1 MSYQQHKTTNYL
13 SPNLFYNHFLF
24 WLVRLQPFIE
34 PTGRPTMSANSFV
47 NAFRVQYGCGLRIS
61 ELLNLKKRDI
71 DLNHRLV
78 TISKP
83 KTGHRVTFKSN
94 GSFVD
99 NITPQ
104 RTTILPYDINMLE
117 KQMNGL
123 SKDDT
128 LFTMNRHIMWQYAKD
143 AGRLGGLPISE
154 IQNIKTIDGVWTHLM
169 RKSCSKRMR
178 DLGATR
184 ELAMVKLRHVN
195 HDAHDTYDRPDLN
208 MLLDWELEHIASPS
222 HEKEMLN

>member
-1 MSYQQHKTTNYL
+1 MSELQYRLTNYL
-13 SPNLFYNHFLF
+13 SPELFYNKFLF
-24 WLVRLQPFIE
+24 WLVRLQPFVNK
-34 PTGRPTMSANSFV
+34 GVRSSMSADSFV
-47 NAFRVQYGCGLRIS
+47 TAFRVQYGCGLRIS
-61 ELLNLKKRDI
+61 ETLNLKKRDL

-117 KQMNGL
+117 KYMSGL
-123 SKDDT
+123 SKDDK
-128 LFTMNRHIMWQYAKD
+128 LFTANRHIMWQYAKD
-143 AGRLGGLPISE
+143 AGNLAGLRIGE

-184 ELAMVKLRHVN
+184 ELSMVKLRHVN

-208 MLLDWELEHIASPS
+208 TLLEWEHQNLSS
-222 HEKEMLN
+222 VRDEK

>member
-1 MSYQQHKTTNYL
+1 MIAFQQQKISNYL
-13 SPNLFYNHFLF
+13 SPELFYNKFLF
-24 WLVRLQPFIE
+24 WLIRIQPFILE
-34 PTGRPTMSANSFV
+34 TGRPPMNANSFV
-47 NAFRVQYGCGLRIS
+47 TAYRVQYGCGLRIS
-61 ELLNLKKRDI
+61 EVLNLKKKDI

-78 TISKP
+78 TIAKP

-104 RTTILPYDINMLE
+104 RTTILPYDIEMLD
-117 KQMNGL
+117 KYMNGL
-123 SKDDT
+123 DKDDK
-128 LFTMNRHIMWQYAKD
+128 LFTTNRHIMWQYAKD
-143 AGRLGGLPISE
+143 AGNLAGLNIGE

-208 MLLDWELEHIASPS
+208 LLLDWELEHFPQQQFGDVRQ
-222 HEKEMLN
+222 

>member
-1 MSYQQHKTTNYL
+1 MSFLQHKTTNYL
-13 SPNLFYNHFLF
+13 SPELFYGKFLF
-24 WLVRLQPFIE
+24 WLVRLQPFVSD
-34 PTGRPTMSANSFV
+34 TGRPPMDAKSFV
-47 NAFRVQYGCGLRIS
+47 TAFKVQYGCGLRVS
-61 ELLNLKKRDI
+61 ELLGLKKKDI
-71 DLNHRLV
+71 DLNHRLL
-78 TISKP
+78 TIAKP

-104 RTTILPYDINMLE
+104 RTTILPYDIAMLE
-117 KQMNGL
+117 THMNNL
-123 SKDDT
+123 SKDDN

-143 AGRLGGLPISE
+143 AGRLAGLPISE

-208 MLLDWELEHIASPS
+208 MLLDWELDHFPTLPS
-222 HEKEMLN
+222 FSKVGK